1 MGLTDHGEH
10 AERGTD
16 DVVEDLHL
24 AWLADTGLE
33 DGQLGLG
40 VKEPKG
46 EGHADLRIVAAGGTR
61 HDMVLGEG
69 LIEPLLDHS
78 LAVAA
83 RDAYHGDSEALAMA
97 CGQLLEGSKRV
108 ANDQE
113 RGVGIVCLPT
123 IGNLGD
129 NEATYATLIEF
140 GDIVLPVIARG
151 AQGKEQGLFRKTER
165 ATVGQQKTNV
175 SSTLAIALR
184 PHHRGDFLY

>member
-1 MGLTDHGEH
+1 
-10 AERGTD
+10 
-16 DVVEDLHL
+16 
-24 AWLADTGLE
+24 
-33 DGQLGLG
+33 
-40 VKEPKG
+40 
-46 EGHADLRIVAAGGTR
+46 
-61 HDMVLGEG
+61 MVLGEG
-69 LIEPLLDHS
+69 LIEPLLDHG
-78 LAVAA
+78 LAIAA

-151 AQGKEQGLFRKTER
+151 AQGKEQGLFRKQSER
-165 ATVGQQKTNV
+165 LSV
-175 SSTLAIALR
+175 SRKLTFPSR
-184 PHHRGDFLY
+184 SP

>member
-61 HDMVLGEG
+61 HDMVFGEG

-123 IGNLGD
+123 IGKLRD
-129 NEATYATLIEF
+129 DEAAHASTIEF

-151 AQGKEQGLFRKTER
+151 AQGKEQGLFRETER
-165 ATVGQQKTNV
+165 ATVGQQETNI
-175 SSTLAIALR
+175 SFTLAIALR

>member
-1 MGLTDHGEH
+1 
-10 AERGTD
+10 
-16 DVVEDLHL
+16 
-24 AWLADTGLE
+24 
-33 DGQLGLG
+33 
-40 VKEPKG
+40 
-46 EGHADLRIVAAGGTR
+46 
-61 HDMVLGEG
+61 MVLGEG
-69 LIEPLLDHS
+69 LIEPLLDHG

-165 ATVGQQKTNV
+165 ATVGQQKANI
-175 SSTLAIALR
+175 SFTLAIALR

>member
-1 MGLTDHGEH
+1 
-10 AERGTD
+10 
-16 DVVEDLHL
+16 
-24 AWLADTGLE
+24 
-33 DGQLGLG
+33 
-40 VKEPKG
+40 
-46 EGHADLRIVAAGGTR
+46 
-61 HDMVLGEG
+61 MVLGEG
-69 LIEPLLDHS
+69 LIEPLLDHG

-184 PHHRGDFLY
+184 PPSSRRLPLLNISSSCLFILNKSY